1 MFNVSILQAML
12 LVMFNKKTAYN
23 FKEICELLIFDHEE
37 LRKSLYSLYL
47 MKEKLL
53 IKSGEPKTINPQD
66 EFKLNENYQSKVK
79 MIKVNSVQKK
89 ETAEEIQETQDK
101 VLQDRQYLV
110 DAAIVRIIKGKK
122 TIGHNELVNEVFN
135 DLKLPILVS
144 DTKKRIESLIGR
156 DYLMRDK
163 NNPQIYHYVA

>member
-1 MFNVSILQAML
+1 
-12 LVMFNKKTAYN
+12 MFNKKTTYN

-53 IKSGEPKTINPQD
+53 IKTGEPKIINPQD
-66 EFKLNENYQSKVK
+66 EFKLNMNYQSKVK

-110 DAAIVRIIKGKK
+110 DAAIVRIIKSKK
-122 TIGHNELVNEVFN
+122 SIGHNELVNEVFN

-163 NNPQIYHYVA
+163 NNTQIYHYVS